1 MIRHMPTPPGQSDR
15 RAHPAGSGGTGPRRV
30 AVKGISTQSG
40 NVAQRASSRLITA
53 PSAWISTPESERSA
67 AWSHVPRAR
76 RHEHAHRGRSGH
88 EDAERVPC
96 QVGERVQGLVGIV
109 SPIEQNHC
117 TQGHRALPLPLP
129 LELGAAR
136 NSEIEVQLLWHS
148 WRPAAGRRPA
158 GRRACAVHSRLSRRA
173 SPHHRASRR

>member
-15 RAHPAGSGGTGPRRV
+15 RAHPAGAGGTGPGRV

-53 PSAWISTPESERSA
+53 ASAWISTPESERSA
-67 AWSHVPRAR
+67 AWSRVPRSALP

-96 QVGERVQGLVGIV
+96 QIGERVQGLVGIV
-109 SPIEQNHC
+109 SPIEQNQC
-117 TQGHRALPLPLP
+117 TQGHRALPLP

-136 NSEIEVQLLWHS
+136 NSEIEVQLLRHS
-148 WRPAAGRRPA
+148 
-158 GRRACAVHSRLSRRA
+158 
-173 SPHHRASRR
+173 